1 MALLVHAGYTVLV
14 AADDGSIGGEG
25 REGLYDVD
33 SRLLAQF
40 AYAIGDE
47 PLRVVASDLVGPHRW
62 RARLIAPS
70 PGRSP
75 GIEGPGLPQDVLELS
90 IDRAVGKG
98 LVDQVT
104 VTNQSATDVRATLRI
119 LAEPDFADVQEVGR
133 ERRQSG
139 VIIREAAGGAVT
151 WAYRAARADREIERA
166 VRIAISDPSSPA
178 TWRDLEVTVDLTP
191 HGTYSF
197 RVGVESLVEGR
208 WRTPDPTA
216 HERWLARWSA
226 TRTRIESTGSDAC
239 AAADRAAEDLAALR
253 NDELFGGD
261 DDAWF
266 PNAGVPMFTG
276 FFGRD
281 AITAGWQAAM
291 LDPAM
296 MRGAIEVA
304 ARTQAAADDPF
315 RDAEPGKMVHE
326 IRRGPLSMLD
336 VIPQA
341 AYYGTQTTGALF
353 VLALSEWWHWTA
365 DRSLLR
371 RHLPAALGVF
381 EWADRYG
388 DLDGD
393 GFLEYRRRSPG
404 GLKNQAW
411 KDSDE
416 AIRYPDGRSV
426 DNPIATVEEQAFF
439 CLALERMAEILVALD
454 DPRADR
460 FLSRASGLR
469 TRWHEAFW
477 LEDEQF
483 YALALDPAKRPVAS
497 ITSNPGH
504 ALAAGVVPPEHARA
518 VADRL
523 LADDLFSGWG
533 VRTLSSRHPSYN
545 PYAYHL
551 GTVWPVEQATFAL
564 GFKRYGFDDHVDR
577 LVEGMLA
584 AAAASPGGRLPEL
597 LAGVDRRQS
606 PRPIAYPD
614 ANAPQAW
621 SASATV
627 QLLQVS
633 LGIYPFAP
641 LGVLALVRPRL
652 PVSIP
657 ALTIADLRV
666 GRARVT
672 IRFERRPDG
681 TAAHEVL
688 ERQGRLVVIE
698 AGPPGAADDVSWR
711 ERLERLALGG
721 LPGRRAR
728 AARIALGLEAG
739 QRREP

>member
-1 MALLVHAGYTVLV
+1 
-14 AADDGSIGGEG
+14 
-25 REGLYDVD
+25 
-33 SRLLAQF
+33 
-40 AYAIGDE
+40 
-47 PLRVVASDLVGPHRW
+47 
-62 RARLIAPS
+62 
-70 PGRSP
+70 
-75 GIEGPGLPQDVLELS
+75 
-90 IDRAVGKG
+90 
-98 LVDQVT
+98 
-104 VTNQSATDVRATLRI
+104 
-119 LAEPDFADVQEVGR
+119 
-133 ERRQSG
+133 
-139 VIIREAAGGAVT
+139 
-151 WAYRAARADREIERA
+151 
-166 VRIAISDPSSPA
+166 
-178 TWRDLEVTVDLTP
+178 
-191 HGTYSF
+191 
-197 RVGVESLVEGR
+197 
-208 WRTPDPTA
+208 
-216 HERWLARWSA
+216 
-226 TRTRIESTGSDAC
+226 
-239 AAADRAAEDLAALR
+239 
-253 NDELFGGD
+253 
-261 DDAWF
+261 
-266 PNAGVPMFTG
+266 MFTG

-281 AITAGWQAAM
+281 AVTAGWQSAM
-291 LDPAM
+291 LGPAM
-296 MRGAIEVA
+296 IRGAIEVA
-304 ARTQAAADDPF
+304 ARTQATVDDPF

-326 IRRGPLSMLD
+326 IRRGPLSLLG

-365 DRSLLR
+365 DRGLLR
-371 RHLPAALGVF
+371 HHLPAALQVF

-404 GLKNQAW
+404 GLKNQGW

-416 AIRYPDGRSV
+416 AIRYPDGRV
-426 DNPIATVEEQAFF
+426 VANPIATVEEQAFH

-460 FLSRASGLR
+460 FLARAGDLR
-469 TRWHEAFW
+469 ARWHEAFW

-483 YALALDPAKRPVAS
+483 YALALDPAKQPVAS
-497 ITSNPGH
+497 IASNPGH
-504 ALAAGVVPPEHARA
+504 ALAAGLVPPEHARA

-564 GFKRYGFDDHVDR
+564 GFKRYGLDDHADR

-584 AAAASPGGRLPEL
+584 AAAASPAGRLPEL
-597 LAGVDRRQS
+597 LAGIDRRES
-606 PRPIAYPD
+606 PQPVAYPD

-652 PVSIP
+652 PESIP
-657 ALTIADLRV
+657 ALTIANLRV
-666 GRARVT
+666 GRARMS
-672 IRFERRPDG
+672 IRFERRSDG

-688 ERQGRLVVIE
+688 ERQGRLIVVE
-698 AGPPGAADDVSWR
+698 AGPPGAADDASWR

-728 AARIALGLEAG
+728 AARIALGLETSG
-739 QRREP
+739 HRLGE